1 VADGIEDMST
11 RPYKLINRTERGI
24 LTSRLSE
31 GLRRWKTRYA
41 PDETP
46 GHCTLVLPGEDTAQ
60 IPEPREWL
68 LGSRQSAPVLAVGLP
83 EDWPRSLAGLVL
95 TERQAAS
102 LDPAGQQLM
111 RELGAGLLEELGQS
125 VLDAALA
132 IHPAES
138 GLVWSRPT
146 APTFAGASADGR
158 VLGLCRLGE
167 SLELL
172 VMLWPEAVHRCLAPA
187 APRRAAA
194 APLEPLSRALQAEK
208 VVLDGIAGEVELALE
223 DLTTLAVG
231 DVIKLNRKISEPLQ
245 VCVRG
250 GGVVCAARL
259 GAAKGRNALQL
270 T

>member
-1 VADGIEDMST
+1 MSI

-24 LTSRLSE
+24 LTGRLSE
-31 GLRRWKTRYA
+31 GVGRWSVRYA
-41 PDETP
+41 PNDAP
-46 GHCTLVLPGEDTAQ
+46 SQCTVVLPGEDTAQ
-60 IPEPREWL
+60 IPEPHEWL
-68 LGSRQSAPVLAVGLP
+68 LGCRQSAPVLAIGLP
-83 EDWPRSLAGLVL
+83 QDWPRGLAGLVL
-95 TERQAAS
+95 SERQAIS

-111 RELGAGLLEELGQS
+111 REVGAGLLEELGQS

-132 IHPAES
+132 LHPAEG

-146 APTFAGASADGR
+146 TPAFAGASADGR

-167 SLELL
+167 GLELV
-172 VMLWPEAVHRCLAPA
+172 VMIWPETVHRCLAPE

-194 APLEPLSRALQAEK
+194 ASLEPLSKALQAEK

-245 VCVRG
+245 VRVRG

-270 T
+270 TENH